1 MTEPSALLLITVDRV
16 LLALRASGQI
26 EMDETRHDEVV
37 RFCAVRLANAGM
49 GAQLV
54 DSLSK
59 ALLASDHVDELYADD
74 KTIKGLITGVGEP

>member
-1 MTEPSALLLITVDRV
+1 
-16 LLALRASGQI
+16 
-26 EMDETRHDEVV
+26 
-37 RFCAVRLANAGM
+37 M